1 MKKNGLITLIIG
13 IAVLAFSVGFMLYG
27 VNNSESFYKLGNLI
41 FWIGLIVII
50 GGFLLV
56 GLKRQDKK

>member
-27 VNNSESFYKLGNLI
+27 VNNNESFYKIGILI

>member
-13 IAVLAFSVGFMLYG
+13 LAVLAFSVGFMLYG
-27 VNNSESFYKLGNLI
+27 VNNNESFYKIGILI